1 MYSATVH
8 KHTFSSQ
15 FCQFLPRHGLQQQI
29 LLRTRSFPLMWI
41 QIDFSN
47 LNFLPLSC
55 AECLVDFADSWK
67 LIHFLLS
74 VNEGLHTFSGE
85 QVVFPWEYFSHW
97 ERGILVFTSWWSS
110 HQGIW
115 IGRSAWILRT
125 FPAWSPILL
134 PSWLPPLGFKKYIC
148 VEKLTLSCF
157 CQIHDRSLASS
168 TRRIR
173 RLTWKAH
180 LNYEEKVCWTQKDLP
195 LWFSQ
200 VGAHTTSA
208 SPCMLYFD
216 SA

>member
-1 MYSATVH
+1 MYSVTVH

-41 QIDFSN
+41 QLDFSN

-55 AECLVDFADSWK
+55 AECLVDFANSWQ

-115 IGRSAWILRT
+115 IGRSAWIVT
-125 FPAWSPILL
+125 TVPAWLPILQR
-134 PSWLPPLGFKKYIC
+134 SWLPPLGFNNFHTKELYLCWKTHIA
-148 VEKLTLSCF
+148 LLLSNP
-157 CQIHDRSLASS
+157 S
-168 TRRIR
+168 
-173 RLTWKAH
+173 
-180 LNYEEKVCWTQKDLP
+180 
-195 LWFSQ
+195 
-200 VGAHTTSA
+200 
-208 SPCMLYFD
+208 
-216 SA
+216 

>member
-115 IGRSAWILRT
+115 IGRSAWIVT
-125 FPAWSPILL
+125 TVAAWLHFINSYQIL
-134 PSWLPPLGFKKYIC
+134 KMQK
-148 VEKLTLSCF
+148 SCLKI
-157 CQIHDRSLASS
+157 QKNPQMWVLASG
-168 TRRIR
+168 
-173 RLTWKAH
+173 H
-180 LNYEEKVCWTQKDLP
+180 LPTGRN
-195 LWFSQ
+195 
-200 VGAHTTSA
+200 
-208 SPCMLYFD
+208 
-216 SA
+216 